1 MAVLSR
7 GSIIKM
13 MYKILKSLL
22 SEQEIINIIDD
33 FFANDRVRYLNN
45 EEYYFGKNTYVL
57 FKKRAS
63 DDENVPD
70 WRVPI
75 TYGRKLIDTIA
86 GYMYKTGNIKYSF
99 NNQNFKKE
107 TDRIFTIN
115 NEQLKTSE
123 AGKKCS
129 LYGTVYELH
138 YIDPK
143 SPDVPRW
150 TVVSPLEI
158 IPIYNYDIDPK
169 LVCFIRFYNVK
180 DSYDPKGEDPSH
192 MNVEVYYSDHIEYYI
207 RQVDINKKT
216 NEAISRLIK
225 SADDAINLYKEPPL
239 VIYKNNYEL
248 FGDVEPVKNLIDS
261 YDCLISDSMNEFDRF
276 SFAYLLLVGERLDPE
291 DAKNIKKRRVF
302 ENLESSDSVKFLTK
316 DINQEFIKYMAEWI
330 REEIHNQ
337 SHIPDFTAQQGGDR
351 LSGVALDRLAY
362 DLTLLAS
369 QKEELFKQGLY
380 DRFKLIDQIINITD
394 LDHELITND
403 IKIIMDRNRPTD
415 MLQNAQVYG
424 TLDGRGL
431 SRKTL
436 IENLVPFVTDADKE
450 LKLFDDQQNKAKEQM
465 MFDFEQSANANNDI
479 NPMQNNRNNNENS
492 DQQQQDNKVG

>member
-1 MAVLSR
+1 
-7 GSIIKM
+7 
-13 MYKILKSLL
+13 MYKISKSIL
-22 SEQEIINIIDD
+22 SEEEILNIIDD
-33 FFANDRVRYLNN
+33 FCVNDRTRYYDN
-45 EEYYFGKNTYVL
+45 ERYYYGKNTYIL
-57 FKKRAS
+57 NEKKS
-63 DDENVPD
+63 IDEEIPS
-70 WRVPI
+70 WKIPI
-75 TYGRKLIDTIA
+75 TYGRKLIDTVA
-86 GYMYKTGNIKYSF
+86 GYMYRTGNIKYSF
-99 NNQNFKKE
+99 NNQDFKKE
-107 TDRIFTIN
+107 IDRIFTIN
-115 NEQLKTSE
+115 NEQLKTAE

-129 LYGTVYELH
+129 LYGTIFELH

-150 TVVSPLEI
+150 TVISPLEI
-158 IPIYNYDIDPK
+158 IPIYNYDIDSK
-169 LVCFIRFYNVK
+169 LICFIRFYTVK

-192 MNVEVYYSDHIEYYI
+192 MKVEVYYGDHVEYYI
-207 RQVDINKKT
+207 REVEINKKT
-216 NEAISRLIK
+216 NEAISKLTK
-225 SADDAINLYKEPPL
+225 SADDSINLYKVPPL

-248 FGDVEPVKNLIDS
+248 FGDVEPVKKLIDS

-276 SFAYLLLVGERLDPE
+276 SFAYLLLVGQQLDPE

-380 DRFKLIDQIINITD
+380 DRFKMIDQIVNITD

-431 SRKTL
+431 SRKTM

-450 LKLFDDQQNKAKEQM
+450 LKLFEEQQNKAKEQM
-465 MFDFEQSANANNDI
+465 MLDFEKTANENNDI
-479 NPMQNNRNNNENS
+479 NPNQNNRNNNPTNQSQGQNANKNNNS
-492 DQQQQDNKVG
+492 DNEE